1 MLKCHQ
7 LLTVLWGDNYL
18 LKHSVHLSKLKPQ
31 LSQVS
36 ILMKADE
43 IIFSILFHITHR
55 PLHQVLNE
63 TWTSF
68 FATFRFNPPRRQPD
82 NREQVQQ
89 GGEEEACMAVLNNFY
104 GDGIKWH
111 DVACHHEKPIVCEDT
126 EGHLNFARRTF
137 PNIRIPWTECKN
149 FQTATSNS
157 SFKTI
162 IGVRLLLISIGLLF
176 ILFIFVSSLSIIIKS
191 IPPFSQYSWILPSF
205 FDYLPLNTALLEWQR
220 HILAF
225 LFTQR
230 QVHDQSVLLFFSK
243 GDFLYLSQVSLRAE
257 NILLWSKFT

>member
-36 ILMKADE
+36 ILKADE

-191 IPPFSQYSWILPSF
+191 IPPFSQF
-205 FDYLPLNTALLEWQR
+205 MN
-220 HILAF
+220 LAF
-225 LFTQR
+225 FFWLFAIK
-230 QVHDQSVLLFFSK
+230 H
-243 GDFLYLSQVSLRAE
+243 GSLGVAKAHFG
-257 NILLWSKFT
+257 LPFYTKTGSWSKCAAIFQQRGLFVP